1 MKRLISLAVLVS
13 VAYIAVINYPK
24 PSGDKFVGVVAKVM
38 PSVVEIQ
45 VSGKMERT
53 DLFGETHVLDVGVL
67 GSGVFVSKKGHI
79 LTCAHL
85 FREFKGPIKIRVI
98 SQDGS
103 VVSGTVLKVSDNPS
117 LDLAVITAGFYKKT
131 PSVTLCNPMRL
142 AVGQEVFAIG
152 SPLGLSFS
160 VTSGIISALYRDF
173 DGYAYNVTQSDTSIN
188 PGNSGGPLFD
198 LHGRLVGINIF
209 HQTDNPFGGF
219 TGLGFSVQ
227 SGECIKFLTD
237 CKKLDPK
244 LVFSW

>member
-1 MKRLISLAVLVS
+1 MKRLISLTILVS

-24 PSGDKFVGVVAKVM
+24 PDADRFVGVVAKVM
-38 PSVVEIQ
+38 PSVVEIH

-53 DLFGETHVLDVGVL
+53 DLFGEKQVLDVGVL
-67 GSGVFVSKKGHI
+67 GSGVFISKKGHI

-85 FREFKGPIKIRVI
+85 FREFKGPIKIRII
-98 SQDGS
+98 SPDGDI
-103 VVSGTVLKVSDNPS
+103 VAGTILKVSDNSS
-117 LDLAVITAGFYKKT
+117 LDLAVVIAGYYNVT
-131 PSVTLCNPMRL
+131 PSVSLCNPLRL
-142 AVGQEVFAIG
+142 SVGQEVFAIG

-173 DGYAYNVTQSDTSIN
+173 EGYAYNVTQSDTSIN

-209 HQTDNPFGGF
+209 HQTDNPFSGF